1 MAQAI
6 RTSRKSSDDREDGV
20 MRGEFGHRGVE
31 IQWTFLEDGAY
42 DDGNQWVFRISLGD
56 ISVSRGYPK
65 PISRD
70 EADSEARRVAP
81 ELFRIAEEW
90 LN

>member
-1 MAQAI
+1 
-6 RTSRKSSDDREDGV
+6 
-20 MRGEFGHRGVE
+20 MRGEFAHRGID
-31 IQWTFLEDGAY
+31 IQWTFLEDGVY

-56 ISVSRGYPK
+56 ISVTRGYPN

-70 EADSEARRVAP
+70 EADAEARRVAP

-90 LN
+90 LS